1 MAKKFGLG
9 KGLNALLPESEEA
22 SGPLDSID
30 INRIKPNKEQPRKYF
45 DEEKIYMLSESIKEH
60 GMIQPIIVK
69 KDGDD
74 YRIIAGE
81 RRWRAARKAGLKEIP
96 VIMMD
101 LSEKDV
107 LEISLIENIQRQDLN
122 PMEEA
127 SAFKRLL
134 DDFNLTQEDL
144 SKKLGKSR
152 TAIAN
157 TIRLLNLDS
166 RVQEFLIEGI
176 LSEGHGR
183 ALLGLE
189 NYDEQYLASQ
199 KVIDFSLSVR
209 ETEHLVAGY
218 HTEKV
223 ERNKKALDPYLA
235 DLEKRL
241 GEALGTRVKFK
252 AKAKNK
258 GKIEIEYYSSDE
270 LERILEFLKVE
281 D

>member
-22 SGPLDSID
+22 SGAVDSID
-30 INRIKPNKEQPRKYF
+30 INKIKPNKEQPRKYF

-69 KDGDD
+69 KEGED

-127 SAFKRLL
+127 SAF
-134 DDFNLTQEDL
+134 
-144 SKKLGKSR
+144 
-152 TAIAN
+152 
-157 TIRLLNLDS
+157 
-166 RVQEFLIEGI
+166 
-176 LSEGHGR
+176 
-183 ALLGLE
+183 
-189 NYDEQYLASQ
+189 
-199 KVIDFSLSVR
+199 
-209 ETEHLVAGY
+209 
-218 HTEKV
+218 
-223 ERNKKALDPYLA
+223 
-235 DLEKRL
+235 
-241 GEALGTRVKFK
+241 
-252 AKAKNK
+252 
-258 GKIEIEYYSSDE
+258 
-270 LERILEFLKVE
+270 
-281 D
+281 